1 MTTAQ
6 GRLCG
11 AARMRSA
18 RAGRTG
24 GWGTQLE
31 GMRWRAWG
39 LRGCSLAG
47 NPSARRRLGCGGGGH
62 ALRMLGGSATPQAG
76 VWPGAVVVVRAAGR
90 ARRQAVRCVA
100 LKPAR
105 RPALPAALRSPVC
118 PPAAAVPRPAAPLR
132 PPSIRSARPPPP
144 QHQSCI
150 PASTAAHPP
159 HPATLPPPPSCRQ
172 PPACP
177 TAPEPPA
184 DRPTAEPL
192 PSPSDR
198 QTAPSA
204 THLTA
209 HLTAH
214 LAAHLT
220 AHRSPCN
227 NRHSEAINRT
237 PNRTAYRTAN
247 RTHCRTP

>member
-150 PASTAAHPP
+150 PASAPHSRRIQPLCPRPRAAASRQ
-159 HPATLPPPPSCRQ
+159 PARLPPSRP
-172 PPACP
+172 P
-177 TAPEPPA
+177 TARLPSPCRA
-184 DRPTAEPL
+184 RPTARL
-192 PSPSDR
+192 PH
-198 QTAPSA
+198 Q
-204 THLTA
+204 
-209 HLTAH
+209 
-214 LAAHLT
+214 
-220 AHRSPCN
+220 
-227 NRHSEAINRT
+227 RHI
-237 PNRTAYRTAN
+237 
-247 RTHCRTP
+247 